1 MDEPTE
7 RRQFRDLFARRW
19 GALLKWL
26 ALLVV
31 GLAVVVTLVSIGGD
45 DGFGQLQP
53 DNPTRTCFLV
63 FFLVAAGRGSISPSQ
78 GDAPG
83 LPA

>member
-1 MDEPTE
+1 MDEPPSDAK
-7 RRQFRDLFARRW
+7 FRDLFARCW

-26 ALLVV
+26 ALRVV
-31 GLAVVVTLVSIGGD
+31 GLAVVVTVVSIGGD

-53 DNPTRTCFLV
+53 DNPTRTYFLV
-63 FFLVAAGRGSISPSQ
+63 FFLVAAGRGSISPPQ